1 MNSFAQIQNSSV
13 EKKLENT
20 TNILLNLPANLD
32 QKLAFLESSF
42 PIKATLSRFEG
53 ILDFY
58 KDASTK
64 YRYYLALI
72 VSFEQAE
79 CILKT
84 NQFHKKKLISLLDQ
98 LFQLDSFYA
107 LIGGLPAYYQ
117 KFLELLIAKE
127 ENDTSSLTYYHPP
140 CIDLRKEPEA
150 YVEEGLK
157 ALPEMAEIYPIGG
170 AGDRLGL
177 LEPIKNTPLPAAKL
191 VYREKTL
198 LQGLIED
205 LEARE
210 YLYFQ
215 RFGKTCITPIV
226 LMTSHEKNN
235 HSLIQEICEQNQWF
249 GRGKENFLFMTQPLV
264 PVISEEGNW
273 VSESPFTLCTKPG
286 GHGVLWLLA
295 QKEGILKELA
305 HLGRRFALIRQIN
318 NPVAGTD
325 NTLLALAGAGV
336 SQNKTF
342 GFVGCQRLVKAAEGM
357 DLLIQRKS
365 RKETLYSLRNIEY
378 TDFKKAG
385 IEDLPSEEN
394 SPYSAFP
401 ANTNILFVDLQKIEA
416 FIPKNPFPGA
426 LINLKQK
433 VQSQY
438 SSSLVSAG
446 RLEAT
451 MQNIVDVLEEA
462 HETKPESL
470 NESFV
475 LFNERRKTLSVTK
488 CLYKAHSSAMGT
500 PESCL
505 YDQLE
510 NAYELLK
517 HYCLFDLPK
526 LREFES
532 FLKEGP
538 SFMFSYHPALGP
550 LYKDISK
557 KLYLGSMQKGS
568 SLEIGIANFTA
579 SHLHLNGSLSIQ
591 ASDPF
596 GKTNNR
602 GQRDPK
608 EKGPRCTLNRV
619 FIHNTPFVSSEAT
632 NFWIKPPVHEQS
644 CSIRLHGNAEFLAK
658 NVSFKGSFHIEVP
671 DGFKYEAKMKN
682 GKVIIEKVR
691 F

>member
-1 MNSFAQIQNSSV
+1 
-13 EKKLENT
+13 
-20 TNILLNLPANLD
+20 
-32 QKLAFLESSF
+32 
-42 PIKATLSRFEG
+42 
-53 ILDFY
+53 
-58 KDASTK
+58 
-64 YRYYLALI
+64 
-72 VSFEQAE
+72 
-79 CILKT
+79 
-84 NQFHKKKLISLLDQ
+84 
-98 LFQLDSFYA
+98 
-107 LIGGLPAYYQ
+107 
-117 KFLELLIAKE
+117 
-127 ENDTSSLTYYHPP
+127 
-140 CIDLRKEPEA
+140 
-150 YVEEGLK
+150 
-157 ALPEMAEIYPIGG
+157 
-170 AGDRLGL
+170 
-177 LEPIKNTPLPAAKL
+177 
-191 VYREKTL
+191 
-198 LQGLIED
+198 
-205 LEARE
+205 
-210 YLYFQ
+210 
-215 RFGKTCITPIV
+215 
-226 LMTSHEKNN
+226 
-235 HSLIQEICEQNQWF
+235 
-249 GRGKENFLFMTQPLV
+249 
-264 PVISEEGNW
+264 
-273 VSESPFTLCTKPG
+273 
-286 GHGVLWLLA
+286 
-295 QKEGILKELA
+295 
-305 HLGRRFALIRQIN
+305 
-318 NPVAGTD
+318 
-325 NTLLALAGAGV
+325 
-336 SQNKTF
+336 
-342 GFVGCQRLVKAAEGM
+342 
-357 DLLIQRKS
+357 
-365 RKETLYSLRNIEY
+365 
-378 TDFKKAG
+378 
-385 IEDLPSEEN
+385 
-394 SPYSAFP
+394 
-401 ANTNILFVDLQKIEA
+401 
-416 FIPKNPFPGA
+416 
-426 LINLKQK
+426 
-433 VQSQY
+433 
-438 SSSLVSAG
+438 
-446 RLEAT
+446 
-451 MQNIVDVLEEA
+451 MQNIVDVLEES
-462 HETKPESL
+462 HQTKPESL

-517 HYCLFDLPK
+517 HYCLYDLPK
-526 LREFES
+526 LKEFDK